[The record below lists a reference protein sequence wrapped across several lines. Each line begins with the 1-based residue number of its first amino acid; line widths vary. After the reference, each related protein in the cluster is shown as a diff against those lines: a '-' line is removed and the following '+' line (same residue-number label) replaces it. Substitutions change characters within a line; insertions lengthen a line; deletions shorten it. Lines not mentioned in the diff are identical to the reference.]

1 MLISVKELKEWNIW
15 EKSICETYRKNVY
28 ELAKGLGTMCDNNS
42 DSLFPVSCM
51 PMGMLQYMVHF
62 FNAKPGQTV
71 RQNDN

>member
-1 MLISVKELKEWNIW
+1 ME
-15 EKSICETYRKNVY
+15 KNVY